1 MKTGETR
8 TMRADTTRVVH
19 ASYSVRWNLGF
30 DPERPP
36 GLAG

>member
-1 MKTGETR
+1 MKTGATS
-8 TMRADTTRVVH
+8 TMRAHTIPVVH